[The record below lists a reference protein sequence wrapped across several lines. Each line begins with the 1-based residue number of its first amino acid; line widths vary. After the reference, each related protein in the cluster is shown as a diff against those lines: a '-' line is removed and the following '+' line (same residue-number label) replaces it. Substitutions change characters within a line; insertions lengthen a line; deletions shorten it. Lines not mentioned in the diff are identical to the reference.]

1 MLEDLALPV
10 KVFNCRVRTVK
21 ESLKQVD
28 KDILETAVNNPEWP
42 YKTLSNELRKRE
54 ITISDTA
61 LKNHREKRCSCWK
74 D

>member
-1 MLEDLALPV
+1 MLEGLSIPV
-10 KVFNCRVRTVK
+10 KVLPCRVRTVK
-21 ESLKQVD
+21 ETLNKVD
-28 KDILETAVNNPEWP
+28 QDILEAAISNPEWR

-61 LKNHREKRCSCWK
+61 LKHHRERRCSCWK